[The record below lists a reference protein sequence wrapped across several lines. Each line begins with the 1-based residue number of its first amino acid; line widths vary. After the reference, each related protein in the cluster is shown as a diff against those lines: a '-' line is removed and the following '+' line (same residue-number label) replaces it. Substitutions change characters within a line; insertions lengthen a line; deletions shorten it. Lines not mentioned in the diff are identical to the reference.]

1 MNCFYLSLYLC
12 IFNFKDMHMKILGF
26 LLMMLLSCT
35 MFSCQQMPVNDMEL
49 NGEDLKSLKVNV
61 RSAGEKEIVYPL
73 YLYAFN
79 NKGKLVVSQTLA
91 NAEQDMS
98 LSLSK
103 GDFQVVA
110 LSGVSNDYQ
119 LPENPT
125 LDDAISIVNS
135 KGANIPLMM
144 GRANVEIAN
153 ASESSVQL
161 TLVNVVA
168 ALNVKLKDVPSN
180 VVAVQMSISPLHSTL
195 SMGGRYGGSSQKIK
209 VECSEVSDGVWSAE
223 TSYIF
228 PGNGTET
235 DFSIYFKTDDGTE
248 VTYGYSFKGIPQA
261 NYLFNVT
268 GSYAGGI
275 IVGGNFD
282 VTDWEGAIDVEFE
295 FGASIVPDDDEKD
308 DDNEGDEDIDL
319 TGVPEVG
326 TIWNGMIV
334 ADIGEADESGV
345 DLLLMSL
352 DEWDSTTSQVSD
364 VMNGYSVNGISDWR
378 LPTYEEVQ
386 VLKARFSGDNRLE
399 LNELIDEY
407 DNTLWGLDGDE
418 RYLCTKNG
426 VYYTF
431 KFAGGTSVTKAGEKT
446 SYYVRLFKTYRHA
459 LT

>member
-1 MNCFYLSLYLC
+1 
-12 IFNFKDMHMKILGF
+12 MKKLRF
-26 LLMMLLSCT
+26 LLMAILSCAI
-35 MFSCQQMPVNDMEL
+35 FSCQQMPMDDVEL
-49 NGEDLKSLKVNV
+49 STEDVKSLKVDV
-61 RSAGEKEIVYPL
+61 RSAGEAEIVYPI

-79 NKGKLVVSQTLA
+79 EKGDMAASQVLKTR
-91 NAEQDMS
+91 EEEMS

-103 GDFQVVA
+103 GDYQVVA
-110 LSGVSNDYQ
+110 FSGTSKDYQ

-125 LDDAISIVNS
+125 LDAVITLVGPS
-135 KGANIPLMM
+135 GADTPLMM
-144 GRANVEIAN
+144 GRANVEITN
-153 ASESSVQL
+153 ASQSSVRL
-161 TLVNVVA
+161 TLAYVVA
-168 ALNVKLKDVPSN
+168 ALNVKLKDVPAN

-209 VECSEVSDGVWSAE
+209 VECCKVSDGVWSAE

-248 VTYGYSFKGIPQA
+248 VTYGHSFKGIPQA
-261 NYLFNVT
+261 NHLFNVT
-268 GSYAGGI
+268 GTYAGGI

-295 FGASIVPDDDEKD
+295 FGASVVPDDDKED
-308 DDNEGDEDIDL
+308 DDNEGNEDIDL

-326 TIWNGMIV
+326 TIWNGTIV
-334 ADIGEADESGV
+334 ADIGEADESGLN
-345 DLLLMSL
+345 LLLMSL

-364 VMNGYSVNGISDWR
+364 VMDGYSVNGISDWR

-459 LT
+459 LAQD

>member
-1 MNCFYLSLYLC
+1 MY
-12 IFNFKDMHMKILGF
+12 MKILGF

-35 MFSCQQMPVNDMEL
+35 MFSCQQMPVDDMEL
-49 NGEDLKSLKVNV
+49 KSEDLKSLKVNV

-79 NKGKLVVSQTLA
+79 NKGKLVISQTLA

-103 GDFQVVA
+103 GDFQIVA
-110 LSGVSNDYQ
+110 LSGVSSDYQ
-119 LPENPT
+119 RPENPT

-135 KGANIPLMM
+135 KGADIPLMM

-153 ASESSVQL
+153 ASESSAQL
-161 TLVNVVA
+161 TLANVVA
-168 ALNVKLKDVPSN
+168 ELNVKLKDVPSN
-180 VVAVQMSISPLHSTL
+180 VVAVQVSVSPLHSTL
-195 SMGGRYGGSSQKIK
+195 SMGGKYGGSSQKIK
-209 VECSEVSDGVWSAE
+209 VECRKVSDGVWSAE

-235 DFSIYFKTDDGTE
+235 YFSIYFKTDDGTE
-248 VTYGYSFKGIPQA
+248 VTYGHSFKGIPQA

-282 VTDWEGAIDVEFE
+282 VTDWEGVIDVEFE
-295 FGASIVPDDDEKD
+295 FGASVLPDD
-308 DDNEGDEDIDL
+308 DDNEGDEDINL
-319 TGVPEVG
+319 TGVPKVG
-326 TIWNGMIV
+326 TIWNGTIV
-334 ADIGEADESGV
+334 ANIGEADESGV

-352 DEWDSTTSQVSD
+352 DEWEGLASLVSD
-364 VMNGYSVNGISDWR
+364 VISGYSVNGISDWR

-386 VLKARFSGDNRLE
+386 VLKARFSDDNRLE

-431 KFAGGTSVTKAGEKT
+431 KFAGGTSVTKAGEKK
-446 SYYVRLFKTYRHA
+446 SYYVRLVKTYQFS
-459 LT
+459 LK

>member
-1 MNCFYLSLYLC
+1 
-12 IFNFKDMHMKILGF
+12 MKILGF

-35 MFSCQQMPVNDMEL
+35 MFSCQQMPVEDMEL
-49 NGEDLKSLKVNV
+49 NSEDLKNLKVNV

-79 NKGKLVVSQTLA
+79 DKGKLVVSQTLA

-98 LSLSK
+98 LSLAK
-103 GDFQVVA
+103 GDYQIVA
-110 LSGVSNDYQ
+110 LSGVSSDYQ

-125 LDDAISIVNS
+125 LDDAISIVDS
-135 KGANIPLMM
+135 KGADMPLMM

-153 ASESSVQL
+153 ASESSAQL
-161 TLVNVVA
+161 TLSNVVA
-168 ALNVKLKDVPSN
+168 ALNVKLKDVPAN
-180 VVAVQMSISPLHSTL
+180 VVAVQMSMSPLHSTL

-209 VECSEVSDGVWSAE
+209 VECSKVSEGVWSAE

-228 PGNGTET
+228 PGSGTET

-248 VTYGYSFKGIPQA
+248 VTYGHSFKGIPQA
-261 NYLFNVT
+261 NHLFNVT
-268 GSYAGGI
+268 GTYAGGI

-295 FGASIVPDDDEKD
+295 FGASVVPDDDEED
-308 DDNEGDEDIDL
+308 DDNEGNEDIDL

-326 TIWNGMIV
+326 TIWNGTIV
-334 ADIGEADESGV
+334 VDIGEADESGV

-364 VMNGYSVNGISDWR
+364 VMDGYSVNGISDWR

-446 SYYVRLFKTYRHA
+446 SYYVRLVKAYRFS
-459 LT
+459 LK

>member
-1 MNCFYLSLYLC
+1 
-12 IFNFKDMHMKILGF
+12 MKMLRF
-26 LLMMLLSCT
+26 LLMAILSCAI
-35 MFSCQQMPVNDMEL
+35 FSCQQMPMDDVEL
-49 NGEDLKSLKVNV
+49 NAENVKSLKVDV
-61 RSAGEKEIVYPL
+61 RSAGEAEIVYPL

-79 NKGKLVVSQTLA
+79 EKGDLVASQVLETV
-91 NAEQDMS
+91 EEEMS
-98 LSLSK
+98 LSLAK
-103 GDFQVVA
+103 GDYQVVA
-110 LSGVSNDYQ
+110 ISSTSKDYQ
-119 LPENPT
+119 LPEDPT
-125 LDDAISIVNS
+125 LDAVITLVGSN
-135 KGANIPLMM
+135 GADTPLMM
-144 GRANVEIAN
+144 GRANVEITD
-153 ASESSVQL
+153 ASQSTVRL
-161 TLVNVVA
+161 TLAYVVA

-180 VVAVQMSISPLHSTL
+180 VVAVQVSVSPLHSTL
-195 SMGGRYGGSSQKIK
+195 SMEGKYGGTSQKIK

-248 VTYGYSFKGIPQA
+248 VTYGHSFKGIPQA

-295 FGASIVPDDDEKD
+295 FGANAIPDDDEED
-308 DDNEGDEDIDL
+308 DDNDVDEDIDL
-319 TGVPEVG
+319 TGVPKVG
-326 TIWNGMIV
+326 TIWNGTIV
-334 ADIGEADESGV
+334 ADMGEADESGV

-364 VMNGYSVNGISDWR
+364 IMDGYSVNGISDWR

-407 DNTLWGLDGDE
+407 DDTLWGLDGDE
-418 RYLCTKNG
+418 RYLCLKNG
-426 VYYTF
+426 LYYTF

-446 SYYVRLFKTYRHA
+446 SYYVRLFKTYRYA
-459 LT
+459 LSQD

>member
-1 MNCFYLSLYLC
+1 
-12 IFNFKDMHMKILGF
+12 MKMLRF
-26 LLMMLLSCT
+26 LLMAILSCAI
-35 MFSCQQMPVNDMEL
+35 FSCQQMPMDDVEL
-49 NGEDLKSLKVNV
+49 NAENVKSLKVDV
-61 RSAGEKEIVYPL
+61 RSAGEAEIVYPI

-79 NKGKLVVSQTLA
+79 EKGDMAASQVLKTK
-91 NAEQDMS
+91 EEEMS
-98 LSLSK
+98 LSLAK
-103 GDFQVVA
+103 GDYQVVA
-110 LSGVSNDYQ
+110 FSGTSRDYQ

-125 LDDAISIVNS
+125 LDAVITLVGSS
-135 KGANIPLMM
+135 GADTPLMM
-144 GRANVEIAN
+144 GRANVEITN
-153 ASESSVQL
+153 ASQSSVRL
-161 TLVNVVA
+161 TLAYVVA

-295 FGASIVPDDDEKD
+295 FGASVVPDDDEED
-308 DDNEGDEDIDL
+308 DDNEGDEEIDL

-326 TIWNGMIV
+326 TIWNGTIV
-334 ADIGEADESGV
+334 ADMGEADESGV

-459 LT
+459 LTQDLE

>member
-1 MNCFYLSLYLC
+1 
-12 IFNFKDMHMKILGF
+12 MKKLRF
-26 LLMMLLSCT
+26 LLMAILSCAI
-35 MFSCQQMPVNDMEL
+35 FSCQQMPMDDVEL
-49 NGEDLKSLKVNV
+49 STEDVKSLKVDV
-61 RSAGEKEIVYPL
+61 RSAGEAEIVYPI

-79 NKGKLVVSQTLA
+79 EKGDMAASQVLKTREEA
-91 NAEQDMS
+91 MS

-103 GDFQVVA
+103 GDYQVVA
-110 LSGVSNDYQ
+110 FSGTSKDYQ

-125 LDDAISIVNS
+125 LDAVITLVGSS
-135 KGANIPLMM
+135 GADKPLMM
-144 GRANVEIAN
+144 GRANVEITN
-153 ASESSVQL
+153 ASQSSVRL
-161 TLVNVVA
+161 TLAYVVA
-168 ALNVKLKDVPSN
+168 ALNVKLKDVPAN

-209 VECSEVSDGVWSAE
+209 VECSKVSDGVWSAE

-248 VTYGYSFKGIPQA
+248 VTHGYSFKGIPQA
-261 NYLFNVT
+261 NNLFNVT

-275 IVGGNFD
+275 IVGGNFNA
-282 VTDWEGAIDVEFE
+282 TDWDGVVDVKFE
-295 FGASIVPDDDEKD
+295 FGVNAVPDYDGKD
-308 DDNEGDEDIDL
+308 DGNEGYEDIDL
-319 TGVPEVG
+319 AGVPEVG
-326 TIWNGMIV
+326 TIWNGTIV

-407 DNTLWGLDGDE
+407 DNTLWELDGDE
-418 RYLCTKNG
+418 RYLCSKNG

-431 KFAGGTSVTKAGEKT
+431 KFAGGTSVTKAGEKK
-446 SYYVRLFKTYRHA
+446 SYYVRLVKAYRFS
-459 LT
+459 LK